1 MNKKTISIMLA
12 YVGVLTGAGLAS
24 GQELMQYFVSFGIP
38 GLFGLGAIGIM
49 HILVGGIIL
58 QLGSHYLA
66 DSHIDVI
73 EEVSNKY
80 VGKFM
85 DFALI
90 INCFLMGFV
99 MIAGAGSNLNQQFG
113 FKPWIGSLICT
124 IMIIFIGMLDFDKV
138 TKVIGAFTPLIILFA
153 VVGSIYTFVTIKPDW
168 QGLDQL
174 SQSVISPLP
183 NVALSTVNY
192 FGLCMIS
199 GISMAFVLGGSKTD
213 SAEAG
218 LGGMLGGLMV
228 AILTALVGFTLFFTL
243 PIVKDSDIP
252 MQIVLKNIHPILGLI
267 MSLIIFGMIFNS
279 SISLFYSAARRFSD
293 TENKFRR
300 NLIIFTL
307 LGFALSF
314 MGFKKLMS
322 ILYPI
327 LGFLGLALTII
338 LVIAWFKEKDEI
350 KHEMRRRF
358 AISVLTKRKL
368 DDNEEF
374 GRMEKEKLDRL
385 AESSIIENKE
395 IKKAVHEEVKEE
407 LEEENSEEELEEE

>member
-90 INCFLMGFV
+90 VNCFLMGFV
-99 MIAGAGSNLNQQFG
+99 MIAGAGANLNQQFG

-124 IMIIFIGMLDFDKV
+124 LMIIFIGMLDFDKV

-168 QGLDQL
+168 QGLDQI
-174 SQSVISPLP
+174 SKSVISPLP

-252 MQIVLKNIHPILGLI
+252 MQIVLKNIHPTLGLI

-407 LEEENSEEELEEE
+407 LEEENSEEEE

>member
-1 MNKKTISIMLA
+1 MNKKTVSIMLA

-24 GQELMQYFVSFGIP
+24 GQELMQYFISFGKA
-38 GLFGLGAIGIM
+38 GLFGLAAIGIL

-66 DSHIDVI
+66 ESHIDVL

-80 VGKFM
+80 MTKFM
-85 DFALI
+85 DYALI

-113 FKPWIGSLICT
+113 FKPWVGSLICT
-124 IMIIFIGMLDFDKV
+124 ILIIVIGMLDFEKV
-138 TKVIGAFTPLIILFA
+138 TKVIGAFTPLIIIFA
-153 VVGSIYTFVTIKPDW
+153 IIGGIFTFLTIKPDW
-168 QGLDQL
+168 QSLDQIGKA
-174 SQSVISPLP
+174 VKSPLP
-183 NVALSTVNY
+183 NIALSTLNY

-228 AILTALVGFTLFFTL
+228 AILTALVGFTLFFNL
-243 PIVKDSDIP
+243 PQIKDADIP
-252 MQIVLKNIHPILGLI
+252 MQVVLQNVRPALGLI

-279 SISLFYSAARRFSD
+279 SISLFYSAARRFSN

-307 LGFALSF
+307 MGFGLSF
-314 MGFKKLMS
+314 LGFKKLMS

-327 LGFLGLALTII
+327 LGYLGLILTII
-338 LVIAWFKEKDEI
+338 LVIVWFKEREEI

-358 AISVLTKRKL
+358 GISVLTRRKL
-368 DDNEEF
+368 DDDLEF
-374 GRMEKEKLDRL
+374 GKMEKEKLNRL
-385 AESSIIENKE
+385 AENSIIDNKE
-395 IKKAVHEEVKEE
+395 IKEAVHEEVKEE
-407 LEEENSEEELEEE
+407 LEDEEE

>member
-24 GQELMQYFVSFGIP
+24 GQEIMQYFVSFGIP

-90 INCFLMGFV
+90 VNCFLMGFV
-99 MIAGAGSNLNQQFG
+99 MIAGAGANLNQQFG

-124 IMIIFIGMLDFDKV
+124 LMIIFIGMLDFDKV

-252 MQIVLKNIHPILGLI
+252 MQIVLENIHPTLGLI

-407 LEEENSEEELEEE
+407 LEEE

>member
-1 MNKKTISIMLA
+1 MNKKTVSIMLA

-24 GQELMQYFVSFGIP
+24 GQELMQYFISFGKT
-38 GLFGLGAIGIM
+38 GLFGLAAIGIL

-66 DSHIDVI
+66 ESHIDVL

-80 VGKFM
+80 LTKFM
-85 DFALI
+85 DYALI

-113 FKPWIGSLICT
+113 FKPWVGSLICT
-124 IMIIFIGMLDFDKV
+124 ILIIVIGMLDFDKV
-138 TKVIGAFTPLIILFA
+138 TKVIGAFTPLIIIFA
-153 VVGSIYTFVTIKPDW
+153 IIGGIFTFVTIKPDW
-168 QGLDQL
+168 QSLDQIGKT
-174 SQSVISPLP
+174 VASPLP
-183 NVALSTVNY
+183 NIALSTINY

-213 SAEAG
+213 AAEAG

-228 AILTALVGFTLFFTL
+228 AILTGLVGLTLFFNL
-243 PIVKDSDIP
+243 EQIKDADIP
-252 MQIVLKNIHPILGLI
+252 MQVVLENVRPVLGLI

-307 LGFALSF
+307 MGFGLSF
-314 MGFKKLMS
+314 LGFKKLMS

-327 LGFLGLALTII
+327 LGYLGLILTII
-338 LVIAWFKEKDEI
+338 LVIFWFREREEI
-350 KHEMRRRF
+350 KREIRRRF
-358 AISVLTKRKL
+358 GISVLTRRKL
-368 DDNEEF
+368 DDDLEF
-374 GRMEKEKLDRL
+374 GKMERDKLNRL
-385 AESSIIENKE
+385 AEKSIIDNKE
-395 IKKAVHEEVKEE
+395 IKKAVHEEVKKE
-407 LEEENSEEELEEE
+407 LEDEE

>member
-124 IMIIFIGMLDFDKV
+124 LMIIFIGMLDFDKV

-252 MQIVLKNIHPILGLI
+252 MQIVLENIHPTLGLI

-279 SISLFYSAARRFSD
+279 SISLFYSAAKRFSD

-300 NLIIFTL
+300 NLVVFTL

-338 LVIAWFKEKDEI
+338 LVIAWFREKDEI

-385 AESSIIENKE
+385 AESSIIDNKE

-407 LEEENSEEELEEE
+407 LEEE

>member
-24 GQELMQYFVSFGIP
+24 GQEIMQYFVSFGIP

-58 QLGSHYLA
+58 QPGSHYLA

-90 INCFLMGFV
+90 VNCFLMGFV
-99 MIAGAGSNLNQQFG
+99 MIAGAGANLNQQFG

-124 IMIIFIGMLDFDKV
+124 LMIIFIGMLDFDKV

-153 VVGSIYTFVTIKPDW
+153 VAGSIYTFVTIKPDW

-252 MQIVLKNIHPILGLI
+252 MQIVLENIHPTLGLI

-374 GRMEKEKLDRL
+374 GKMEKEKLDRL

-407 LEEENSEEELEEE
+407 LEEENSEEEE

>member
-24 GQELMQYFVSFGIP
+24 GQEIMQYFVSFGIP

-90 INCFLMGFV
+90 VNCFLMGFV
-99 MIAGAGSNLNQQFG
+99 MIAGAGANLNQQFG

-124 IMIIFIGMLDFDKV
+124 LMIIFIGMLDFDKV

-153 VVGSIYTFVTIKPDW
+153 VAGSIYTFVTIKPNW

-252 MQIVLKNIHPILGLI
+252 MQIVLENIHPTLGLI

-374 GRMEKEKLDRL
+374 GKMEKEKLDRL

-407 LEEENSEEELEEE
+407 LEEENSEEE

>member
-124 IMIIFIGMLDFDKV
+124 LMIIFIGMLDFDKV

-168 QGLDQL
+168 QGLDQI
-174 SQSVISPLP
+174 SKSVISPLP

-252 MQIVLKNIHPILGLI
+252 MQIVLKNIHPTLGLI

-407 LEEENSEEELEEE
+407 LEEENSEEEE

>member
-124 IMIIFIGMLDFDKV
+124 LMIIFIGMLDFDKV

-252 MQIVLKNIHPILGLI
+252 MQIVLENIHPTLGLI

-407 LEEENSEEELEEE
+407 LEEE

>member
-1 MNKKTISIMLA
+1 MNKKTVSIMLA

-24 GQELMQYFVSFGIP
+24 GQELMQYFISFGKA
-38 GLFGLGAIGIM
+38 GLFGLAAIGIL

-66 DSHIDVI
+66 ESHIDVL

-80 VGKFM
+80 MTKFM
-85 DFALI
+85 DYALI

-113 FKPWIGSLICT
+113 FKPWVGSLICT
-124 IMIIFIGMLDFDKV
+124 ILIIVIGMLDFEKV
-138 TKVIGAFTPLIILFA
+138 TKVIGAFTPLIIIFA
-153 VVGSIYTFVTIKPDW
+153 IIGGIFTFLTIKPDW
-168 QGLDQL
+168 QSLDQIGKT
-174 SQSVISPLP
+174 VASPLP
-183 NVALSTVNY
+183 NIVLSTLNY

-228 AILTALVGFTLFFTL
+228 AILTALVGFTLFFNL
-243 PIVKDSDIP
+243 PQIKDADIP
-252 MQIVLKNIHPILGLI
+252 MQVVLQNVRPALGLI

-279 SISLFYSAARRFSD
+279 SISLFYSTARRFSD

-307 LGFALSF
+307 MGFGLSF
-314 MGFKKLMS
+314 LGFKKLMS

-327 LGFLGLALTII
+327 LGYLGLILTII
-338 LVIAWFKEKDEI
+338 LVIAWFREREEI
-350 KHEMRRRF
+350 KREIRRRF
-358 AISVLTKRKL
+358 AISVLTRRKL
-368 DDNEEF
+368 DDDLEF
-374 GRMEKEKLDRL
+374 GKMEKEKLNRL
-385 AESSIIENKE
+385 AENSIIDNKE
-395 IKKAVHEEVKEE
+395 IKEAVHEEVKEE
-407 LEEENSEEELEEE
+407 LEDEEE

>member
-1 MNKKTISIMLA
+1 MNKKTVSIMLA

-24 GQELMQYFVSFGIP
+24 GQELMQYFISFGKA
-38 GLFGLGAIGIM
+38 GLFGLAAIGIL

-66 DSHIDVI
+66 ESHIDVL

-80 VGKFM
+80 MTKFM
-85 DFALI
+85 DYALI

-113 FKPWIGSLICT
+113 FKPWVGSLICT
-124 IMIIFIGMLDFDKV
+124 ILIIVIGMLDFEKV
-138 TKVIGAFTPLIILFA
+138 TKVIGAFTPLIIFFA
-153 VVGSIYTFVTIKPDW
+153 IIGGIFTFVTIKPDW
-168 QGLDQL
+168 QSLDQIGKT
-174 SQSVISPLP
+174 VASPLP
-183 NVALSTVNY
+183 NIALSTLNY

-228 AILTALVGFTLFFTL
+228 AILTGLVGFTLFFNL
-243 PIVKDSDIP
+243 PQIKDADIP
-252 MQIVLKNIHPILGLI
+252 MQVVLQNVRPALGLI

-307 LGFALSF
+307 MGFGLSF
-314 MGFKKLMS
+314 LGFKKLMS

-327 LGFLGLALTII
+327 LGYLGLILTII
-338 LVIAWFKEKDEI
+338 LVIAWFREREEI
-350 KHEMRRRF
+350 KREIRRRF
-358 AISVLTKRKL
+358 AISVLTRRKL
-368 DDNEEF
+368 DDDLEF
-374 GRMEKEKLDRL
+374 GKMEKDKLNRL
-385 AESSIIENKE
+385 AEKSIIDNKE
-395 IKKAVHEEVKEE
+395 IKDAVHEEVKED
-407 LEEENSEEELEEE
+407 LEGEE

>member
-1 MNKKTISIMLA
+1 MNKKTVSIMLA

-24 GQELMQYFVSFGIP
+24 GQELMQYFISFGKA
-38 GLFGLGAIGIM
+38 GLFGLAAIGIL

-66 DSHIDVI
+66 ESHIDVLK
-73 EEVSNKY
+73 EVSNKY
-80 VGKFM
+80 MTKFM
-85 DFALI
+85 DYALI

-113 FKPWIGSLICT
+113 FKPWVGSLICT
-124 IMIIFIGMLDFDKV
+124 ILIIVIGMLDFEKV
-138 TKVIGAFTPLIILFA
+138 TKVIGAFTPLIIIFA
-153 VVGSIYTFVTIKPDW
+153 IIGGIFTFLTIKPDW
-168 QGLDQL
+168 QSLDQIGKT
-174 SQSVISPLP
+174 VASPLP
-183 NVALSTVNY
+183 NIVLSTLNY

-228 AILTALVGFTLFFTL
+228 AILTALVGFTLFFNL
-243 PIVKDSDIP
+243 PQIKDADIP
-252 MQIVLKNIHPILGLI
+252 MQVVLQNVRPALGLI

-279 SISLFYSAARRFSD
+279 SISLFYSAARRFSN

-307 LGFALSF
+307 MGFGLSF
-314 MGFKKLMS
+314 LGFKKLMS

-327 LGFLGLALTII
+327 LGYLGLILTII
-338 LVIAWFKEKDEI
+338 LVIAWFREREEI
-350 KHEMRRRF
+350 KREIRRRF
-358 AISVLTKRKL
+358 AISVLTRRKL
-368 DDNEEF
+368 DDDLEF
-374 GRMEKEKLDRL
+374 GKMEKEKLNRL
-385 AESSIIENKE
+385 AENSIIDNKE
-395 IKKAVHEEVKEE
+395 IKEAVHEEVKEE
-407 LEEENSEEELEEE
+407 LEDEEE

>member
-24 GQELMQYFVSFGIP
+24 GQEIMQYFISFGIP

-90 INCFLMGFV
+90 VNCFLMGFV
-99 MIAGAGSNLNQQFG
+99 MIAGAGANLNQQFG

-124 IMIIFIGMLDFDKV
+124 LMIIFIGMLDFDKV

-153 VVGSIYTFVTIKPDW
+153 VAGSIYTFVTIKPDW

-252 MQIVLKNIHPILGLI
+252 MQIVLENIHPTLGLI

-395 IKKAVHEEVKEE
+395 IKKAVHKEVKEE
-407 LEEENSEEELEEE
+407 LEEENSEEEE

>member
-1 MNKKTISIMLA
+1 MNKKTVSIMLA

-24 GQELMQYFVSFGIP
+24 GQELMQYFISFGKA
-38 GLFGLGAIGIM
+38 GLFGLAAIGIL

-66 DSHIDVI
+66 ESHIDVL

-80 VGKFM
+80 LTKFM
-85 DFALI
+85 DYALI

-99 MIAGAGSNLNQQFG
+99 MIAGSGSNLNQQFG
-113 FKPWIGSLICT
+113 FKPWVGSLICT
-124 IMIIFIGMLDFDKV
+124 ILIIVIGMLDFEKV
-138 TKVIGAFTPLIILFA
+138 TKVIGAFTPLIIIFA
-153 VVGSIYTFVTIKPDW
+153 IIGVIFTFLTIKPDW
-168 QGLDQL
+168 QSLDQIGKT
-174 SQSVISPLP
+174 VASPLP
-183 NVALSTVNY
+183 NIVLSTLNY

-228 AILTALVGFTLFFTL
+228 AILTSLVGFTLFFNL
-243 PIVKDSDIP
+243 PQIKDADIP
-252 MQIVLKNIHPILGLI
+252 MQVVLQNVRPALGLI

-307 LGFALSF
+307 VGFGLSF
-314 MGFKKLMS
+314 LGFKKLMS

-327 LGFLGLALTII
+327 LGYLGLILTII
-338 LVIAWFKEKDEI
+338 LVIAWFREREEI
-350 KHEMRRRF
+350 KREIRRRF
-358 AISVLTKRKL
+358 AISVLTRRKL
-368 DDNEEF
+368 DDDLEF
-374 GRMEKEKLDRL
+374 GKMEKEKLNRL
-385 AESSIIENKE
+385 AENSIIDNKE
-395 IKKAVHEEVKEE
+395 IKEAVHEEVKEE
-407 LEEENSEEELEEE
+407 LEGEE

>member
-85 DFALI
+85 DFALV

-113 FKPWIGSLICT
+113 FKPWVGSLICT
-124 IMIIFIGMLDFDKV
+124 LLIIFIGMLDFDKV

-153 VVGSIYTFVTIKPDW
+153 VIGSIYTFVTIKPDW
-168 QGLDQL
+168 QRLDQL

-252 MQIVLKNIHPILGLI
+252 MQIVLENIHPTLGLI

-300 NLIIFTL
+300 NLVVFTL

-338 LVIAWFKEKDEI
+338 LVIAWFREKDEI

-385 AESSIIENKE
+385 AESSIIDNKE

-407 LEEENSEEELEEE
+407 LEEENSEEE

>member
-124 IMIIFIGMLDFDKV
+124 LMIIFIGMLDFDKV

-168 QGLDQL
+168 QGLDQI
-174 SQSVISPLP
+174 SKSVISPLP

-374 GRMEKEKLDRL
+374 GKMEKEKLDRL

-407 LEEENSEEELEEE
+407 LEEENSEEEE

>member
-1 MNKKTISIMLA
+1 MNKKTVSIMLA

-24 GQELMQYFVSFGIP
+24 GQELMQYFISFGKA
-38 GLFGLGAIGIM
+38 GLFGLAAIGIL

-66 DSHIDVI
+66 ESHIDVL

-80 VGKFM
+80 LTKFM
-85 DFALI
+85 DYALI

-113 FKPWIGSLICT
+113 FKPWVGSLICT
-124 IMIIFIGMLDFDKV
+124 ILIIVIGMLDFEKV
-138 TKVIGAFTPLIILFA
+138 TKVIGAFTPLIIIFA
-153 VVGSIYTFVTIKPDW
+153 IIGGIFTFVTIKPDW
-168 QGLDQL
+168 QSLDQIGKT
-174 SQSVISPLP
+174 VASPLP
-183 NVALSTVNY
+183 NIALSTLNY

-213 SAEAG
+213 AAEAG

-228 AILTALVGFTLFFTL
+228 AILTGLVGFTLFFNL
-243 PIVKDSDIP
+243 EQIKDADIP
-252 MQIVLKNIHPILGLI
+252 MQVVLENVRPVLGLI

-307 LGFALSF
+307 MGFGLSF
-314 MGFKKLMS
+314 LGFKKLMS

-327 LGFLGLALTII
+327 LGYLGLILTII
-338 LVIAWFKEKDEI
+338 LVIFWFREREEI
-350 KHEMRRRF
+350 KREIRRRF
-358 AISVLTKRKL
+358 GISVLTRRKL
-368 DDNEEF
+368 DDDLEF
-374 GRMEKEKLDRL
+374 GKMEKDKLDRL
-385 AESSIIENKE
+385 AEKSIIDNKE

-407 LEEENSEEELEEE
+407 LEDEE

>member
-38 GLFGLGAIGIM
+38 GLFGLGAIGIL
-49 HILVGGIIL
+49 HVLVGGIIL

-124 IMIIFIGMLDFDKV
+124 LMIIFIGMLDFDKV

-252 MQIVLKNIHPILGLI
+252 MQIVLENIHPTLGLI

-407 LEEENSEEELEEE
+407 LEEENNSEEE

>member
-1 MNKKTISIMLA
+1 MNKKTVSIMLA

-24 GQELMQYFVSFGIP
+24 GQELMQYFISFGKA
-38 GLFGLGAIGIM
+38 GLFGLAAIGIL

-66 DSHIDVI
+66 ESHIDVL

-80 VGKFM
+80 LTKFM
-85 DFALI
+85 DYALI

-113 FKPWIGSLICT
+113 FKPWVGSLICT
-124 IMIIFIGMLDFDKV
+124 ILIIVIGMLDFEKV
-138 TKVIGAFTPLIILFA
+138 TKVIGAFTPLIIIFA
-153 VVGSIYTFVTIKPDW
+153 IIGGIFTFVTIKPDW
-168 QGLDQL
+168 QSLDQIGKT
-174 SQSVISPLP
+174 VASPLP
-183 NVALSTVNY
+183 NIALSTLNY

-228 AILTALVGFTLFFTL
+228 AILTGLVGFTLFFNL
-243 PIVKDSDIP
+243 PQIKDADIP
-252 MQIVLKNIHPILGLI
+252 MQVVLQNVRPALGLI

-307 LGFALSF
+307 MGFGLSF
-314 MGFKKLMS
+314 LGFKKLMS

-327 LGFLGLALTII
+327 LGYLGLALTII
-338 LVIAWFKEKDEI
+338 LVIAWFREREEI
-350 KHEMRRRF
+350 KREIRRRF
-358 AISVLTKRKL
+358 GISVLTRRKL
-368 DDNEEF
+368 DDDLEF
-374 GRMEKEKLDRL
+374 GKMEKEKLNRL
-385 AESSIIENKE
+385 AENSIIDNKE
-395 IKKAVHEEVKEE
+395 IKDAVHEEVKEE
-407 LEEENSEEELEEE
+407 LEGEE

>member
-38 GLFGLGAIGIM
+38 GLFGLGAIGIL
-49 HILVGGIIL
+49 HVLVGGIIL

-124 IMIIFIGMLDFDKV
+124 LMIIFIGMLDFDKV

-252 MQIVLKNIHPILGLI
+252 MQIVLENIHPTLGLI

-407 LEEENSEEELEEE
+407 LEEE

>member
-24 GQELMQYFVSFGIP
+24 GQEIMQYFVSFGIP

-90 INCFLMGFV
+90 VNCFLMGFV
-99 MIAGAGSNLNQQFG
+99 MIAGAGANLNQQFG

-124 IMIIFIGMLDFDKV
+124 LMIIFIGMLDFDKV

-153 VVGSIYTFVTIKPDW
+153 VAGSIYTFVTIKPDW

-252 MQIVLKNIHPILGLI
+252 MQIVLENIHPTLGLI

>member
-124 IMIIFIGMLDFDKV
+124 LMIIFIGMLDFDKV

-252 MQIVLKNIHPILGLI
+252 MQIVLENIHPTLGLI

-407 LEEENSEEELEEE
+407 LEEENNSEEE

>member
-24 GQELMQYFVSFGIP
+24 GQEIMQYFVSFGIP

-90 INCFLMGFV
+90 VNCFLMGFV
-99 MIAGAGSNLNQQFG
+99 MIAGAGANLNQQFG

-124 IMIIFIGMLDFDKV
+124 LMIIFIGMLDFDKV

-252 MQIVLKNIHPILGLI
+252 MQIVLENIHPTLGLI

-374 GRMEKEKLDRL
+374 GKMEKEKLDRL

-395 IKKAVHEEVKEE
+395 IKKAVQEEVKEE
-407 LEEENSEEELEEE
+407 LEEENSEEE

>member
-1 MNKKTISIMLA
+1 MNKKTVSIMLA

-24 GQELMQYFVSFGIP
+24 GQELMQYFISFGKA
-38 GLFGLGAIGIM
+38 GLFGLAAIGIL

-66 DSHIDVI
+66 ESHIDVL

-80 VGKFM
+80 LTKFM
-85 DFALI
+85 DYALI

-113 FKPWIGSLICT
+113 FKPWVGSLICT
-124 IMIIFIGMLDFDKV
+124 ILIIVIGMLDFEKV
-138 TKVIGAFTPLIILFA
+138 TKVIGAFTPLIIIFA
-153 VVGSIYTFVTIKPDW
+153 IIGGIFTFLTIKPDW
-168 QGLDQL
+168 QSLDQIGKT
-174 SQSVISPLP
+174 VASPLP
-183 NVALSTVNY
+183 NIVLSTLNY

-228 AILTALVGFTLFFTL
+228 AILTSLVGFTLFFNL
-243 PIVKDSDIP
+243 PQIKDADIP
-252 MQIVLKNIHPILGLI
+252 MQVVLQNVRPALGLI

-307 LGFALSF
+307 VGFGLSF
-314 MGFKKLMS
+314 LGFKKLMS

-327 LGFLGLALTII
+327 LGYLGLILTII
-338 LVIAWFKEKDEI
+338 LVIAWFREREEI
-350 KHEMRRRF
+350 KREIRRRF
-358 AISVLTKRKL
+358 AISVLTRRKL
-368 DDNEEF
+368 DDDLEF
-374 GRMEKEKLDRL
+374 GKMEKEKLNRL
-385 AESSIIENKE
+385 AENSIIDNKE
-395 IKKAVHEEVKEE
+395 IKEAVHEEVKEE
-407 LEEENSEEELEEE
+407 LEGEE

>member
-1 MNKKTISIMLA
+1 MNKKTVSIMLA

-24 GQELMQYFVSFGIP
+24 GQELMQYFISFGKA
-38 GLFGLGAIGIM
+38 GLFGLAAIGIL

-66 DSHIDVI
+66 ESHIDVL

-80 VGKFM
+80 LTKFM
-85 DFALI
+85 DYALI

-113 FKPWIGSLICT
+113 FKPWVGSLICT
-124 IMIIFIGMLDFDKV
+124 ILIIVIGMLDFEKV
-138 TKVIGAFTPLIILFA
+138 TKVIGAFTPLIIIFA
-153 VVGSIYTFVTIKPDW
+153 IIGGIFTFVTIKPDW
-168 QGLDQL
+168 QSLDQIGKT
-174 SQSVISPLP
+174 VASPLP
-183 NVALSTVNY
+183 NIALSTLNY

-228 AILTALVGFTLFFTL
+228 AILTGLVGFTLFFNL
-243 PIVKDSDIP
+243 PQIKDADIP
-252 MQIVLKNIHPILGLI
+252 MQVVLQNVRPALGLI

-307 LGFALSF
+307 MGFGLSF
-314 MGFKKLMS
+314 LGFKKLMS

-327 LGFLGLALTII
+327 LGYLGLVLTII
-338 LVIAWFKEKDEI
+338 LVIAWFREREEI
-350 KHEMRRRF
+350 KREIRRRF
-358 AISVLTKRKL
+358 AISVLTRRKL
-368 DDNEEF
+368 DDDLEF
-374 GRMEKEKLDRL
+374 GKMEKDKLNRL
-385 AESSIIENKE
+385 AEKSIIDNKE
-395 IKKAVHEEVKEE
+395 IKDAVHEEVKEE
-407 LEEENSEEELEEE
+407 LEGEE

>member
-24 GQELMQYFVSFGIP
+24 GQEIMQYFVSFGIP

-90 INCFLMGFV
+90 VNCFLMGFV
-99 MIAGAGSNLNQQFG
+99 MIAGAGANLNQQFG

-124 IMIIFIGMLDFDKV
+124 LMIIFIGMLDFDKV

-153 VVGSIYTFVTIKPDW
+153 VAGSIYTFVTIKPDW

-252 MQIVLKNIHPILGLI
+252 MQIVLENIHPTLGLI

-374 GRMEKEKLDRL
+374 GKMEKEKLDRL

-407 LEEENSEEELEEE
+407 LEEENSEEE